1 MSRDGESNSVSFGG
15 RLEDQM
21 MCHGMEDRTMCH
33 VVEDWTVCH
42 GMEDQMVCH
51 GMEGRTVCHMV
62 EDWMVCHGMD
72 QIVWD
77 ALRVCLDPLQPC
89 AVVTSTSVAFEG
101 RGGGLAAILK
111 ENVSCL
117 MNT

>member
-1 MSRDGESNSVSFGG
+1 MSRGGRLDGVSWDGGSNSVSHGG
-15 RLEDQM
+15 RLD
-21 MCHGMEDRTMCH
+21 G
-33 VVEDWTVCH
+33 VS
-42 GMEDQMVCH
+42 
-51 GMEGRTVCHMV
+51 
-62 EDWMVCHGMD
+62 
-72 QIVWD
+72 WD

-111 ENVSCL
+111 EYVSCL

>member
-1 MSRDGESNSVSFGG
+1 MSRGGRLDGVSWDGGSDGVSWDGGSNSVSHGG
-15 RLEDQM
+15 RLDGVSWDGSD
-21 MCHGMEDRTMCH
+21 CVSHSGGLDS
-33 VVEDWTVCH
+33 VSGSD
-42 GMEDQMVCH
+42 G
-51 GMEGRTVCHMV
+51 
-62 EDWMVCHGMD
+62 
-72 QIVWD
+72 WD

-111 ENVSCL
+111 EYVSCL

>member
-1 MSRDGESNSVSFGG
+1 MSHGG
-15 RLEDQM
+15 RLDGVSWDGGSDGVSWDGGSD
-21 MCHGMEDRTMCH
+21 CVSHSGGLDS
-33 VVEDWTVCH
+33 VPGSD
-42 GMEDQMVCH
+42 G
-51 GMEGRTVCHMV
+51 
-62 EDWMVCHGMD
+62 
-72 QIVWD
+72 WD

-111 ENVSCL
+111 EHVSCL